1 MNRKASWAVS
11 AVFLAFIAFF
21 FFWNLIT
28 PDIEFSER
36 ENRYLE
42 TMPKFSFD
50 ALFSGEFIS
59 DFETYS
65 TDQFPYRDA
74 WITMK
79 AALELAAGKDENNG
93 VYLCENDT
101 LIEPFEMPDDETLSK
116 NMTFVNILTEHAGVP
131 VYFALI
137 PGKSD
142 IYADLL
148 PAYTPNDSQL
158 TFIQNAYA
166 QSNAQTIDMYAA
178 LLTHQSEYIYYRTD
192 HHWTTRGAYYGY
204 AALCEAM
211 GIAPTPLDTFSPK
224 TVSDHFYGT
233 TYSSSGFSWIQPDQ
247 IDLYVED
254 PGTLTIQNYMD
265 GSAADGV
272 LYDTSYL
279 NQKDQYSMF
288 FGGNTPL
295 LQIQTGLQ
303 EGERLLI
310 LRDSYADSMAPF
322 LLSNFSEIHM
332 IDLRYYKAS
341 ILDYIT
347 ENDIDRVAV
356 LYSVSNFATDS
367 NLFLMSR

>member
-1 MNRKASWAVS
+1 MNKKASWAIS
-11 AVFLAFIAFF
+11 AVFLVFIAFF
-21 FFWNLIT
+21 FLWNIIT

-42 TMPKFSFD
+42 TLPEFSFE
-50 ALFSGEFIS
+50 ALFSGELITA
-59 DFETYS
+59 FETYS
-65 TDQFPYRDA
+65 TDQFPYRDG
-74 WITMK
+74 WITLK

-101 LIEPFEMPDDETLSK
+101 LIESFEAPDDETLSK
-116 NMTFVNILTEHAGVP
+116 NMTSINTLTEHAGVP
-131 VYFALI
+131 VYFALV

-142 IYADLL
+142 IYAALL
-148 PAYTPNDSQL
+148 PDYTPNDSQL
-158 TFIQNAYA
+158 ALIETVYA
-166 QSNAQTIDMYAA
+166 QSDAQTIDIYSA
-178 LLTHQSEYIYYRTD
+178 LSTHKDEYIYYRTD
-192 HHWTTRGAYYGY
+192 HHWTTLGAYYGY

-211 GIAPTPLDTFSPK
+211 GIVPASLESFAPQ

-233 TYSSSGFSWIQPDQ
+233 TYSSSGFSWIQPDK

-254 PGTLTIQNYMD
+254 PGTLKIQNYMD

-272 LYDTSYL
+272 LYDLSYL
-279 NQKDQYSMF
+279 NKKDQYSMF
-288 FGGNTPL
+288 LGGNTPL

-303 EGERLLI
+303 DGERLLV

-322 LLSNFSEIHM
+322 LLSHFSEIHM

-341 ILDYIT
+341 ILDYIR
-347 ENDIDRVAV
+347 EYHIDRVVV
-356 LYSVSNFATDS
+356 LYSVSNFATDN